1 MKYEEYIFKKNALTT
16 KKGQLETELSVR
28 ESMQRKQVEIGG
40 FPEINIVEIMNGAT
54 FTQLG
59 ELLIRKEA
67 EYKSVYGNREFRFEL
82 QTIPGAPKTLST
94 ANTYVKILEYEDEA
108 EFDKRKNAAVTE
120 TRNQLNQVNNDL
132 VSLELSK
139 PAVISD
145 LKKKIIELGGETS

>member
-120 TRNQLNQVNNDL
+120 TRNQLNQVNKDIATLELNKPQVINDL
-132 VSLELSK
+132 K
-139 PAVISD
+139 Q
-145 LKKKIIELGGETS
+145 KIIELGGE